1 MRAIAAVVLAA
12 GLVLGSAS
20 GASAAG
26 IVEVSS
32 DGSAWSSSLGGG
44 LFSTAPELVPMST
57 ASATFWVRNSAPD
70 PGYLRLTV
78 DNLNWTGAQY
88 SSALSMAA
96 SVPGTTGSPLALG
109 SASGCMVLLDGVL
122 LAAGQSVKVTTTL
135 ALGDLQGQSGQS
147 GLAAMNIGVGLEQ
160 ATGGPPAPGCNP
172 GTSTSTPATVV
183 VVPQTRSAAP
193 SAAAEQPS
201 PATEVT
207 VDEDPPLVPGDSL
220 FALLANTL
228 VRFDGSVLGWASL
241 GVLLGAALFFLVP
254 LIRRRAGVDR
264 EEPQQ

>member
-20 GASAAG
+20 AASAAG
-26 IVEVSS
+26 VVELSS
-32 DGSAWSSSLGGG
+32 DGSSWSSSLGSP
-44 LFSTAPELVPMST
+44 LFSATPQLVPMSSAT
-57 ASATFWVRNSAPD
+57 ATFWVRNTAPD
-70 PGYLRLTV
+70 AGYLRLTV
-78 DNLNWTGAQY
+78 DNLSWSGTQY
-88 SSALSMAA
+88 ASALSIAT
-96 SVPGTTGSPLALG
+96 SVPGTAGSPLDLG

-147 GLAAMNIGVGLEQ
+147 GLAAMNIAVGLEQ
-160 ATGGPPAPGCNP
+160 DTGSAPAPGCNP
-172 GTSTSTPATVV
+172 GTSTAAPTTVV
-183 VVPQTRSAAP
+183 VVPPGKPGAEAP
-193 SAAAEQPS
+193 STAQPTPAA
-201 PATEVT
+201 EVT
-207 VDEDPPLVPGDSL
+207 VGDDPPLVPGDSF

-241 GVLLGAALFFLVP
+241 GVVLGAALFFLVP
-254 LIRRRAGVDR
+254 LIRRRAGVGR